1 MNLPKPN
8 KLLVVEDSDDDYF
21 VVARACKRA
30 GLNATLHRAST
41 GEEALRW
48 LLQTAQDPPDPQAAP
63 RPALVLLD
71 LNLPGISGL
80 DVLAEI
86 KGHERLRSTPVVV
99 LSTSGD
105 VRDVARC
112 YERGANSYIRKS
124 SQFGVFV
131 DAIAALNRYW
141 FSTCIIP

>member
-1 MNLPKPN
+1 MSPPGPN
-8 KLLVVEDSDDDYF
+8 KVLVVEDSDDDYF
-21 VVARACKRA
+21 VVARACKKA
-30 GLNATLHRAST
+30 DVNATLHRVSS

-48 LLQTAQDPPDPQAAP
+48 LLQTAQEPPSPQAP
-63 RPALVLLD
+63 TRPALVLLD

-80 DVLAEI
+80 DVLTEI
-86 KGHERLRSTPVVV
+86 KSHERLRSTPVVV